1 MANRIR
7 RSGKEKRKIDKVT
20 LDLSSYSGRDLYSE
34 GVAEDMLLQIVR
46 TREPEEY
53 NRVIA
58 EKRSWNILYHL
69 SHIRENI
76 VDFLPITKNDSVLE
90 VGAGCGAISGALAR
104 KAGHVTSI
112 ELSKRRS
119 LINAVRNNYENLEIK
134 VGNFQDIE
142 KKLQEKYDY
151 ILLIGV
157 LEYSGSYIDDEY
169 PFDRML
175 EILKGKLAEEGRIIA
190 AIENKYG
197 MKYFAGAR
205 EDHTGGYYD
214 GIEGYRDTGKVRTFS
229 KKELIELAERNGLC
243 TRFMYPYPDY
253 KLPVSIYSDERLP
266 FKGELTDYSFNFD
279 TDRLRLFSE
288 NDAMDS
294 AVESGMFGELS
305 NSFLVEM
312 GVGTDAQ
319 KGTLIKSGVKV
330 IYSKH
335 SNERDLKFAIRT
347 DIVEGLLGDRRV
359 MKYPC
364 TEEAVQHLQIMQ
376 KHYLSQ
382 RESYAGTD
390 LAPNTCRTVMDE
402 DGEFKGLEFEYLE
415 GKTLAEAFD
424 GLTAVRNLNGA
435 QVMLRKYIDMLNR
448 LAGEDYSETQEFRR
462 VFGAV
467 KLPEGEKCMTVTNID
482 LIFSNIIINNKWNV
496 IDYEWTFDFPIP
508 VKYVIYRALHY
519 YLKASGGNAFGELD
533 PFALADITKEE
544 RAIFKRMESTF
555 QRYIAGDRFTLVT
568 LNSIFGRNNIPRER
582 AVRLGGLVDHPER
595 VKLYTDTGGGFD
607 EKDVRYI
614 GADVEDGDIVSFET
628 VIPRNCVALRIDPT
642 EYPCMIK
649 VLSFTVNGKD
659 AELLTNGSI
668 LDDGVVYFDTADPQF
683 LVSNTWAGSTVSFV
697 YEIGVLEERFFG
709 PVTSLVKYRDRA
721 EKEKERKGF
730 MARRKAPE
738 EGQKYNKVKL

>member
-1 MANRIR
+1 MANRIKNAR
-7 RSGKEKRKIDKVT
+7 KDKRKIDKVT
-20 LDLSSYSGRDLYSE
+20 LDLSAYSGRDLYSE
-34 GVAEDMLLQIVR
+34 GAVEDMLLQIVR
-46 TREPEEY
+46 TRAPKEY

-76 VDFLPITKNDSVLE
+76 VDFLPITKNDNVLE

-142 KKLQEKYDY
+142 KNLQDRYDY

-157 LEYSGSYIDDEY
+157 LEYSGLYIDDEY

-175 EILKGKLAEEGRIIA
+175 EILKGRLAEEGRIIA

-214 GIEGYRDTGKVRTFS
+214 GIEGYRDTGRVRTFS
-229 KKELIELAERNGLC
+229 KKELISLAERNGLY

-253 KLPVSIYSDERLP
+253 KLPVSIYSDDRLP
-266 FKGELTDYSFNFD
+266 FKGELTETGFNFD
-279 TDRLRLFSE
+279 TERLRLFSE
-288 NDAMDS
+288 NEALDS
-294 AVESGMFGELS
+294 AVESGMFGEFS

-312 GVGTDAQ
+312 GVGEEAL
-319 KGTLIKSGVKV
+319 KGTLIKSGMKV
-330 IYSKH
+330 LYSKH

-364 TEEAVQHLQIMQ
+364 NEEAVRHLEIMQ
-376 KHYLSQ
+376 AHYLSQ
-382 RESYAGTD
+382 KMAYEGTD
-390 LAPNTCRTVMDE
+390 LTPNTCRTIKDE
-402 DGEFKGLEFEYLE
+402 AGEFKCLEFEYLE

-424 GLTAVRNLNGA
+424 GLIEVRNLSGA
-435 QVMLRKYIDMLNR
+435 QIMLQKYIDTLYS
-448 LAGEDYSETQEFRR
+448 LAEEDYSETQEFRR

-467 KLPEGEKCMTVTNID
+467 RVPEGEKSMMLTNID

-496 IDYEWTFDFPIP
+496 IDYEWTFDFPVP
-508 VKYVIYRALHY
+508 VKYVIYRALYY
-519 YLKASGGNAFGELD
+519 YLGSSGENAFGEKD
-533 PFALADITKEE
+533 PYETAGITREE
-544 RAIFKRMESTF
+544 KAIFQRMESSF

-568 LNSIFGRNNIPRER
+568 LNSIFGRNSIPRER
-582 AVRLGGLVDHPER
+582 AVRLGGLVQHPER
-595 VKLYTDTGGGFD
+595 VKLYTDCGGGFA

-668 LDDGVVYFDTADPQF
+668 LEDGVVYFDTSDPQF
-683 LVSNTWAGSTVSFV
+683 LVNNTWAGSTVAFV
-697 YEIGVLEERFFG
+697 YKLEVLEEMFSNSIAALIRG
-709 PVTSLVKYRDRA
+709 KEKL
-721 EKEKERKGF
+721 EKERERKGF
-730 MARRKAPE
+730 MSRRKAPE
-738 EGQKYNKVKL
+738 EGQKYNRVRL